1 MSSYSEAALD
11 YLAAGWT
18 GVMPVPV
25 ETKFPP
31 PSGYTG
37 TDGADTDE
45 VTVRGWMSSNEPR
58 SIALRMPVGMIGIDV
73 DHYDKAKTLPDGT
86 VTVVSKRGADTLAEY
101 EAKWGELP
109 ATWRSTGRGVDNPS
123 GIRFFQ
129 VPAGLKLATVL
140 GDAIEIIQRHH
151 RYAVVAPS
159 AHSTGAIY
167 EWFHPEYPTPLDE
180 FPVPP
185 LHEMPELPATW
196 VAGLSEHV
204 NQSRTAP
211 AASGTAQTLLR
222 AIEADARPMCS
233 MMEIATNRA
242 VAAIHASSTGTRHDT
257 AMARTMRIV
266 GLAGEGHT
274 GGAAALQ
281 RAREAWDV
289 VTAGEHRDYEFDS
302 LVHGAGAQAAGSLI
316 ERFGTGEMRALDPC
330 DGAAGAGIEVVVDPG
345 EGNRAV
351 TLIVEGLDDAR
362 MCAEYAGEGVGVIGL
377 AGRESWRK
385 GGIPVPELRIV
396 AGTGVVIL
404 FGPNLAVD
412 LDTWNSAKALGEG
425 CEVWATA
432 AAFTRPPG
440 VVGATV
446 SAYLRSMEEPER
458 SPALAHMLSSVTKN
472 PGKKPAGQKLG
483 AADVFDLPP
492 TDDTTLGT
500 EWADGHLDE
509 FRVISTDKAWIS
521 YRDGRWSVE
530 GAELEV
536 GHSLMEFV
544 TEASGPI
551 QAAMLRAKG
560 ADPEKYEHLQRAKDA
575 ILSARKRQALA
586 NTAMVYR
593 PVHVRRDELDQHPNL
608 WCAKNRVIDLATG
621 TVYDHTPAMLLTT
634 GSDVPYLPG
643 HESPR
648 FDQFLVEVLPD
659 ADVREFVLQV
669 FAMAMLGAVRDHVL
683 PVMIGE
689 GRNGKGTL
697 IRIMLAVFGS
707 HARVIN
713 PKALLKRKFDAHAE
727 EIAQLAGKRL
737 AVAEETGQG
746 AVWDVARVNE
756 WTGGNRLSG
765 RFMHGNSFDFDPS
778 HTLVMA
784 TNHRPSVGQ
793 GEQAF
798 WDRYKEVPFEVSF
811 YGRED
816 YTLEP
821 HIITHELP
829 GVLNRLLEA
838 SARYHGAGKLIAP
851 QAVDIA
857 TTEAK
862 VDADNLARFC
872 AEHIAVTHDHSAPGD
887 RITNFEVYE
896 MVSKWWSQNVRG
908 EVLPSTRVFPKVMRT
923 ALGFPATMDN
933 PRKLGQGSD
942 SKRTWTGIRWLDGGG
957 PRPALAPLPQNAP
970 GSAVIG
976 SIPMSN
982 PSTPI
987 QPVEDRTDVLPMSM
1001 INTAANTADVVDH
1014 ETVVSADPELI
1025 TDDTADTASKV
1036 VMVRLSEGDE
1046 GNVDQQGV
1054 NDVCFP
1060 PMADA
1065 NRAHRQCG
1073 SISDLEAPLSGVLT
1087 FDLETDDAD
1096 LQHDHP
1102 EPEKFV
1108 RLAGYSTGNG
1118 TITDASARGLI
1129 DNLLSSRYVMGS
1141 NLVHFDLPVLAR
1153 IDSRVDVLELTA
1165 QGRVLDTMIT
1175 ESVLNPILNDKRPNA
1190 VGRAMVHFKL
1200 ENACKRYGIPG
1211 KTNDAKKMAKEHGGF
1226 DKIPLEELDP
1236 YLRGDVEA
1244 SKGLSMVMMQMLN
1257 SAPAALQSY
1266 VMREHQVHALAS
1278 TMGAIGIQVDQ
1289 ELLQRRF
1296 WAGFGKK
1303 QRLTRKL
1310 IDKYDI
1316 PTVKAD
1322 GKPADSPAATK
1333 DGKAALLRAFAS
1345 LNVPESV
1352 MARTAKGAISFGGDA
1367 MRELAEQMAEIEHP
1381 NIEEIALLCDTVAD
1395 IAGVRTVY
1403 GTALDALCS
1412 DGRVHPQV
1420 ATFQSSGRWST
1431 TKPGLTVFGKR
1442 KGKVIERAVFTATG
1456 PNAWEAETVLFAIDL
1471 SQIDARSVA
1480 VLSQDH
1486 AYMDIFGIDPET
1498 GKPRDSHAEVALA
1511 VWGDKAMRERAK
1523 PISHGWNY
1531 NMGKAKL
1538 AATAGSRQV
1547 AEEFHAAMER
1557 NFPRLVQWKAEM
1569 VQAASTGAFMDNG
1582 FGRMMLPDPERAHNQ
1597 GPALMGQGCARD
1609 LMMECFLRLRPAL
1622 RRMLRIQVHDEAIFE
1637 IPKENAE
1644 EIRREIEAAFNFEWA
1659 PPSMP
1664 WARPIQILAEAG
1676 HFAYRWSECY

>member
-1 MSSYSEAALD
+1 VTALD
-11 YLAAGWT
+11 DSPPWDIGPVFSAVSLEKLAASALT
-18 GVMPVPV
+18 PEYALERGVLPVNRPEDLPPEFAANAGLCTVPGMLFPWRDPRDPEQVTWQYRPDHPV
-25 ETKFPP
+25 EPAYKYVFPEGLHQP
-31 PSGYTG
+31 LGLVKAGDGNRVAIVEGTLQGLAFSRYAPDDLPVYSIPGCDGWSKAKNATENLIVVEGKDVVVFLDADALTNASVYDAGHELARFAKIYGATG
-37 TDGADTDE
+37 TFFA
-45 VTVRGWMSSNEPR
+45 RAP
-58 SIALRMPVGMIGIDV
+58 
-73 DHYDKAKTLPDGT
+73 
-86 VTVVSKRGADTLAEY
+86 
-101 EAKWGELP
+101 
-109 ATWRSTGRGVDNPS
+109 GRGVNGIDDFLGSAAEDKRTELLARLMDNPEQKPAPRKPPGKPKAKS
-123 GIRFFQ
+123 VYGLATAEGLPDANDTALGTQWADSMLMNYRWLVDDESWLACRAGRWERVGSS
-129 VPAGLKLATVL
+129 VPA
-140 GDAIEIIQRHH
+140 
-151 RYAVVAPS
+151 
-159 AHSTGAIY
+159 
-167 EWFHPEYPTPLDE
+167 
-180 FPVPP
+180 
-185 LHEMPELPATW
+185 
-196 VAGLSEHV
+196 
-204 NQSRTAP
+204 
-211 AASGTAQTLLR
+211 
-222 AIEADARPMCS
+222 
-233 MMEIATNRA
+233 
-242 VAAIHASSTGTRHDT
+242 
-257 AMARTMRIV
+257 
-266 GLAGEGHT
+266 
-274 GGAAALQ
+274 
-281 RAREAWDV
+281 
-289 VTAGEHRDYEFDS
+289 
-302 LVHGAGAQAAGSLI
+302 
-316 ERFGTGEMRALDPC
+316 
-330 DGAAGAGIEVVVDPG
+330 
-345 EGNRAV
+345 
-351 TLIVEGLDDAR
+351 
-362 MCAEYAGEGVGVIGL
+362 
-377 AGRESWRK
+377 
-385 GGIPVPELRIV
+385 
-396 AGTGVVIL
+396 
-404 FGPNLAVD
+404 
-412 LDTWNSAKALGEG
+412 
-425 CEVWATA
+425 
-432 AAFTRPPG
+432 
-440 VVGATV
+440 
-446 SAYLRSMEEPER
+446 
-458 SPALAHMLSSVTKN
+458 SSVMKFLSYVS
-472 PGKKPAGQKLG
+472 GLYLG
-483 AADVFDLPP
+483 AAQ
-492 TDDTTLGT
+492 GK
-500 EWADGHLDE
+500 DGDQREKLE
-509 FRVISTDKAWIS
+509 ET
-521 YRDGRWSVE
+521 GRQLLSSAKRTSV
-530 GAELEV
+530 
-536 GHSLMEFV
+536 
-544 TEASGPI
+544 
-551 QAAMLRAKG
+551 R
-560 ADPEKYEHLQRAKDA
+560 
-575 ILSARKRQALA
+575 LSASDYDA
-586 NTAMVYR
+586 T
-593 PVHVRRDELDQHPNL
+593 HVRRAELDQHPRKFCVANGVLDLDTLEVTGHDPNL
-608 WCAKNRVIDLATG
+608 
-621 TVYDHTPAMLLTT
+621 LLTT
-634 GSDVPYLPG
+634 GSGIEFAPG
-643 HESPR
+643 APCAR
-648 FDQFLVEVLPD
+648 FDQFL
-659 ADVREFVLQV
+659 ADVQPDPELRAYVMRI
-669 FAMAMLGAVRDHVL
+669 FAMAMYGEVREHIL

-697 IRIMLAVFGS
+697 MRIMHNVFGS
-707 HARVIN
+707 HAEVIESS
-713 PKALLKRKFDAHAE
+713 ALLMRKYEKHE
-727 EIAQLAGKRL
+727 EEVARLAGKRL
-737 AVAEETGQG
+737 ITTEETGRDAQWN
-746 AVWDVARVNE
+746 VPRINS
-756 WTGGNRLSG
+756 WTGGDRLKG
-765 RFMHGNSFDFDPS
+765 RWMGGNSFSFAPS

-784 TNHRPSVGQ
+784 TNHRPNVGQ
-793 GEQAF
+793 GERAF
-798 WDRYKEVPFEVSF
+798 WARYKEIPFGVDF
-811 YGRED
+811 TDRVD
-816 YTLEP
+816 LTLEP
-821 HIITHELP
+821 WIIENELP
-829 GVLNRLLEA
+829 GVLNRLIEA
-838 SARYHGAGKLIAP
+838 GHSYRAHGLQEPSA
-851 QAVDIA
+851 VTMA
-857 TTEAK
+857 TLDAK

-872 AEHIAVTHDHSAPGD
+872 AEHIAVTGDHELD
-887 RITNFEVYE
+887 RIFNVEMFE
-896 MVSKWWSQNVRG
+896 SINKWWSQNVRG
-908 EVLPSTRVFPKVMRT
+908 EAPPGARTFGKQMRQ
-923 ALGFPATMDN
+923 ALGMPADAKN
-933 PRKLGQGSD
+933 PKKIGKGQD
-942 SKRTWTGIRWLDGGG
+942 SKLTWTGIRWLNGGRPDGLPHLPGLPHVAADLNKGNENQG
-957 PRPALAPLPQNAP
+957 PPNQGDPNNWSAASEPWSAAKSADTDDQETENVPAQSLVSAKSAE
-970 GSAVIG
+970 SAVKVR
-976 SIPMSN
+976 SKSVDLEEA
-982 PSTPI
+982 
-987 QPVEDRTDVLPMSM
+987 VEPP
-1001 INTAANTADVVDH
+1001 VDH
-1014 ETVVSADPELI
+1014 GLKSSSQEPWKENG
-1025 TDDTADTASKV
+1025 TDRQTRQT
-1036 VMVRLSEGDE
+1036 
-1046 GNVDQQGV
+1046 QQL
-1054 NDVCFP
+1054 N
-1060 PMADA
+1060 
-1065 NRAHRQCG
+1065 
-1073 SISDLEAPLSGVLT
+1073 GVLT

-1118 TITDASARGLI
+1118 TITDASARDLI